1 MDALTVPKLT
11 PAISKTKTVQFEQI
25 DKHFEGTI
33 DVSLDSLDIYPLLHL
48 WDPDYGVNGW
58 GPISICPVS
67 QGSSRY
73 YVLRGTRTI
82 SDLRV
87 YNAKKPDG
95 AKPIQTWQAR
105 VFNSL
110 VLNEPLLRIWIYG
123 TQERP
128 GRSKHGIGD
137 IMSLMSPHKAQG
149 NTVLRNA
156 ILCLPSTTLQQRVI
170 RIFNMPNYE
179 QIHRVFNNSGP
190 FARVAVSDV
199 YYIVQQRTDNYLALT
214 QLLLSDLERQIAQ
227 LRPPLPPEGQT
238 QFFARISACSS
249 EKEVYNSISAHAKL
263 FFDKKPDQKA
273 WIQRVLRPEI
283 PYVFGEIVFSSVSFA
298 QRLRRLYRDWV
309 LRAQVLCSFTG
320 VDTLKP
326 MMAASS
332 SPQLDQGPV
341 PWTKILRELMSNSS
355 LIVIVDEDSGSELRP
370 QDWAMPQL
378 KRSVLLTWA
387 SARLKKSL
395 SDWHLFFQRCSD
407 LGLPLSADGASVLN
421 DLSSVVEVTV
431 ENSRPADVISP
442 HSLEDSQ
449 VEDKEGPTS
458 FNRPTISRQ
467 IRITFPALN
476 SADKAVVLEDTS
488 TGSRRI
494 IPAKNSDTPS
504 TSEPLHPADEV
515 RSILLAT
522 AIPKKLKIRLHRLSC
537 SPSILPYQ
545 TVKPALLPS
554 LLLTTWK
561 LGQLVVVGFHYQKMK
576 HPPVE
581 TIKVPR
587 FCRPKVPRARR
598 QQLSRMIHPAYR
610 LLRHATISQASGLH
624 LRTMREYGSTGLRG
638 LSNGCGTFIQL
649 LEHSDAI
656 SSFTVS

>member
-1 MDALTVPKLT
+1 MEQNRMKARMDALTVPKLT

-214 QLLLSDLERQIAQ
+214 RLLLSDLERQIAQ

-387 SARLKKSL
+387 SARLKNSL

-504 TSEPLHPADEV
+504 TSEPLHPADEGTIHLISHGDSEEV
-515 RSILLAT
+515 ENSTPSSLLLSVNTTVSDGETGSPPITPSDDVETWAVGGS
-522 AIPKKLKIRLHRLSC
+522 RLSL
-537 SPSILPYQ
+537 SKDEAPTGGDHQGSS
-545 TVKPALLPS
+545 LLPS
-554 LLLTTWK
+554 QGAEGETSTTIEDDSPR
-561 LGQLVVVGFHYQKMK
+561 LSFAEACNDLSGFWIAF
-576 HPPVE
+576 E
-581 TIKVPR
+581 ND
-587 FCRPKVPRARR
+587 ARV
-598 QQLSRMIHPAYR
+598 
-610 LLRHATISQASGLH
+610 
-624 LRTMREYGSTGLRG
+624 REYWTPRLVQWMRDVYPAS
-638 LSNGCGTFIQL
+638 
-649 LEHSDAI
+649 
-656 SSFTVS
+656 